1 VIAMPFDID
10 PTYLFYVVITLAVIF
25 AVEAF
30 YLFASYRLSY
40 KRQTNARLAAM
51 AGAKDR
57 EQVLVELRRQRG
69 LSSEGRYLLPLLWF
83 NKLLLQSGAKLGV
96 VRLFLICFL
105 LSLGGFAISVF
116 GLKNDPL
123 ISGIASAAAGCGLPL
138 LFLMFKRRRRQKK
151 FAEQLPDSIDIIV
164 RSLRAGHPVPV
175 ALGMVGREMA
185 DPIGSEFG
193 MALDELTYGLEL
205 ERALVNMTH
214 RVGQEDLSLVVTAV
228 SLQSST
234 GGNLSEVL
242 TNLSYIIRER
252 FKLRRKV
259 RSLSAEGRISAYGLS
274 ALPVIM
280 FLILS
285 VIAPKYYGD
294 IWNEPITQPALL
306 ATACWAMFGMG
317 IMYKMVNFKV

>member
-1 VIAMPFDID
+1 MPFDID
-10 PTYLFYVVITLAVIF
+10 PTYVFYVVITLAVIF

-51 AGAKDR
+51 AGGKDR
-57 EQVLVELRRQRG
+57 EQVLIELRQQRG
-69 LSSEGRYLLPLLWF
+69 LSGEGKYLLPLLWF
-83 NKLLLQSGAKLGV
+83 NRLLLQSGSKLGV
-96 VRLFLICFL
+96 LRLLVVCLL
-105 LSLGGFAISVF
+105 LSFGGFAFSVF
-116 GLKNDPL
+116 GLKNDQL
-123 ISGIASAAAGCGLPL
+123 TSALASVAAGIGLPVL
-138 LFLMFKRRRRQKK
+138 VLMFKRRRRRNK
-151 FAEQLPDSIDIIV
+151 FAQQLPDSIDIVV

-175 ALGMVGREMA
+175 ALGMVAREMS
-185 DPIGSEFG
+185 DPIGTEFG

-214 RVGQEDLSLVVTAV
+214 RVGQEDLSLMVTAV
-228 SLQSST
+228 SLQTST

-242 TNLSYIIRER
+242 SNLSHILRER

-259 RSLSAEGRISAYGLS
+259 RSLSAEGRMSAYGLS
-274 ALPVIM
+274 ALPVLM

-294 IWNEPITQPALL
+294 IWNEPITQPALMM
-306 ATACWAMFGMG
+306 TALWALFGMG
-317 IMYKMVNFKV
+317 VMYKMVNFKV